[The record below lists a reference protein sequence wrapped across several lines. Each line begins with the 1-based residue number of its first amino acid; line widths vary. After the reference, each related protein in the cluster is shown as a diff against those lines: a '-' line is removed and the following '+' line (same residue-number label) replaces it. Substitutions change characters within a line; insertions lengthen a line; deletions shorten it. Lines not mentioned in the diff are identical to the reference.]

1 MRHTLTDLWRK
12 VLGDLPVPPDV
23 IERDSRWF
31 EVEHALDVEQQ
42 KQDEAAE
49 RGRG

>member
-1 MRHTLTDLWRK
+1 MRHPLTDLWRK
-12 VLGDLPVPPDV
+12 MMGDAKVPPEV

-31 EVEHALDVEQQ
+31 EVEHALGVEQR

-49 RGRG
+49 RGS